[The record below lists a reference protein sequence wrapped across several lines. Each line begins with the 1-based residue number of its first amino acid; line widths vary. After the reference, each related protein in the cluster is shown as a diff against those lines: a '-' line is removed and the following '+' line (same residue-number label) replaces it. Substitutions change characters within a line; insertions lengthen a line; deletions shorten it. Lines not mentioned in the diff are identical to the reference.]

1 VWGPSKEANEVASQ
15 IFSGTVGV
23 NDGYA
28 AAFASVDNE
37 MGGTQESGQGRRQG
51 HYGMLKYTESQ
62 NITEQR
68 LIPIRGPKFLTAK
81 PYAAVMSALLLLGK
95 KTKILR

>member
-1 VWGPSKEANEVASQ
+1 MN
-15 IFSGTVGV
+15 I

-37 MGGTQESGQGRRQG
+37 MGGTKDSGQGRRQG
-51 HYGMLKYTESQ
+51 HYGMLKYTETQ

-68 LIPIRGPKFLTAK
+68 LIPIRGPQFLKPK
-81 PYAAVMSALLLLGK
+81 PYALVMSILLSLGK
-95 KTKILR
+95 KTGILR